1 MRERGGSGGWVDLGK
16 ERSSLSSSG
25 YSIVH
30 TRSKYFSHRLEIFFT
45 KYFLQADCDALLC
58 VLPQVL
64 RDLVLHCQG
73 CCSHHSRELQ
83 QLCGS
88 HQDFCGSKLQVC
100 YIIKQFKI
108 LNILIC
114 RGDTNQSTGNVSV
127 QRKVPPRSAVKKTP
141 KNKQA
146 SARKARTEP
155 RHGG

>member
-1 MRERGGSGGWVDLGK
+1 MGRPGQGEVLLVLQWLQHCPHQVQ
-16 ERSSLSSSG
+16 
-25 YSIVH
+25 
-30 TRSKYFSHRLEIFFT
+30 IFFSST
-45 KYFLQADCDALLC
+45 LNIFHSKYFLQADCDALLRL
-58 VLPQVL
+58 LPQVL

-83 QLCGS
+83 QLCRS

-100 YIIKQFKI
+100 YIILFNN

-146 SARKARTEP
+146 SARKVRTEP